1 MTNIQAF
8 NTIYKNA
15 HLTDDQMVYANGA
28 EPAFQQ
34 LHEAYGL
41 TDIQLVLLSQLLNG
55 TGFAMSLP
63 QLAEELSMSLLS
75 MLCYEE
81 DLNALCQRHIISY
94 RVVVEEFAQTDKYC
108 VYSDFVHALRKNVSY
123 VATPHSE
130 YQIERLLQEIRS
142 IALNANLSS
151 GSTATPLC
159 NELRN
164 LIEDTRHLQ
173 FSRVIYDNRLNDHE
187 LRILLAGLD
196 AVYHND
202 YNQFDYSDCST
213 FFINRSDWNYAIRR
227 SNRCHQLCQHKKWLE
242 FHTTE
247 GAVSVDSFAFTRTFF
262 EQVLPEYEYL
272 YNQRFASRDD
282 KKLESNQGIAPKQLY
297 YNKREEMEL
306 KQLEQLLQHAAFV
319 EVQKRLADSG
329 FRSGF
334 ACLFYGAA
342 GCGKTETVLQLARS
356 TNRSI
361 LRINPNDIQDK
372 FVGESEKNLKH
383 AFDRYRRM
391 VNDAHANEDP
401 CPILLFNEADA
412 VFSRRLNKIASSVD
426 QMQNSLQNILLQ
438 EMETLPGIL
447 IATTNLSENF
457 DSAFERR
464 FIYKIYFEKPTP
476 EVASHIWQ
484 TMLPNLSAEEA
495 LQLAEEY
502 PFTGGQIENIARKQ
516 QVEYILTG
524 KQSTMADLQ
533 GYCKQECL
541 HSDAAI
547 RKTIGFAAN
556 S

>member
-1 MTNIQAF
+1 
-8 NTIYKNA
+8 
-15 HLTDDQMVYANGA
+15 
-28 EPAFQQ
+28 
-34 LHEAYGL
+34 
-41 TDIQLVLLSQLLNG
+41 
-55 TGFAMSLP
+55 MSLP

-81 DLNALCQRHIISY
+81 DLNALCQRHIISH

-142 IALNANLSS
+142 IALNSNLSS

-164 LIEDTRHLQ
+164 LIADTRHLQ

-272 YNQRFASRDD
+272 YNQRCASRND

-391 VNDAHANEDP
+391 VNDAHANQDP

-476 EVASHIWQ
+476 KVASHIWQ

-556 S
+556 RRSQARYGLLFERRTNT

>member
-28 EPAFQQ
+28 EAAFQQ

-81 DLNALCQRHIISY
+81 DLNALCQRHIISH

-108 VYSDFVHALRKNVSY
+108 VYSDFVHALRENVSY
-123 VATPHSE
+123 IATPHSE

-142 IALNANLSS
+142 IALNSNLSS

-164 LIEDTRHLQ
+164 LIADTRHLQ

-227 SNRCHQLCQHKKWLE
+227 SDRCHQLCQHKKWLE

-372 FVGESEKNLKH
+372 FVGESEKNLKQ

-391 VNDAHANEDP
+391 VNDAHANQDP

>member
-1 MTNIQAF
+1 
-8 NTIYKNA
+8 
-15 HLTDDQMVYANGA
+15 
-28 EPAFQQ
+28 
-34 LHEAYGL
+34 
-41 TDIQLVLLSQLLNG
+41 
-55 TGFAMSLP
+55 MSLP

-81 DLNALCQRHIISY
+81 DLNVLCQRHIISH

-108 VYSDFVHALRKNVSY
+108 VYSDFVHALRKNASY

-142 IALNANLSS
+142 IALNSNLSS

-164 LIEDTRHLQ
+164 LIADTRHLQ

-476 EVASHIWQ
+476 KVASHIWQ

-541 HSDAAI
+541 HGDAAI

>member
-8 NTIYKNA
+8 NAIYKKA
-15 HLTDDQMVYANGA
+15 HLTDEHIILTNGTEA
-28 EPAFQQ
+28 AFQQ

-41 TDIQLVLLSQLLNG
+41 TDIQLLLLSQLLNG
-55 TGFAMSLP
+55 NGFAMSLP

-81 DLNALCQRHIISY
+81 DLNVLCQRHIISH
-94 RVVVEEFAQTDKYC
+94 RVVSEEFAQTDKYC
-108 VYSDFVHALRKNVSY
+108 VYSDFVQALRKNVSY
-123 VATPHSE
+123 VAIPHSE
-130 YQIERLLQEIRS
+130 YQLERLLQEIRS
-142 IALNANLSS
+142 IALNTDLSS
-151 GSTATPLC
+151 GCTATPLC

-164 LIEDTRHLQ
+164 LIADTRHLQ
-173 FSRVIYDNRLNDHE
+173 FSRVIYDNRLNDNE

-202 YNQFDYSDCST
+202 YNQFDYSDCSS

-227 SNRCHQLCQHKKWLE
+227 SKKCHQLCQQNKWLE
-242 FHTTE
+242 FHTTG
-247 GAVSVDSFAFTRTFF
+247 GAVSVDSFSLTRTFF

-272 YNQRFASRDD
+272 CNQRFASCDE
-282 KKLESNQGIAPKQLY
+282 KKLESNMGIAPKQLY
-297 YNKREEMEL
+297 YNPREESEL
-306 KQLEQLLQHAAFV
+306 KQLEQLLQPNVFQQ
-319 EVQKRLADSG
+319 VQQRLAESG

-334 ACLFYGAA
+334 ACLFYGVA

-372 FVGESEKNLKH
+372 FVGESEKNLKN

-391 VNDAHANEDP
+391 VNDAHANDEP

-412 VFSRRLNKIASSVD
+412 VFSRRLNKISSSVD

-464 FIYKIYFEKPTP
+464 FIYKILFEKPSP

-484 TMLPNLSAEEA
+484 TMLPNLTANEA

-502 PFTGGQIENIARKQ
+502 HFTGGQIENIARKQ

-524 KQSTMADLQ
+524 KQSSMADLQ
-533 GYCKQECL
+533 GYCKQEFL
-541 HSDAAI
+541 HNAHTS
-547 RKTIGFAAN
+547 RKMIGFAAGN
-556 S
+556 

>member
-28 EPAFQQ
+28 EAAFQQ

-81 DLNALCQRHIISY
+81 DLNALCQRHIISH

-108 VYSDFVHALRKNVSY
+108 VYSDFVHALRKNASY

-142 IALNANLSS
+142 IALNSNLSS

-164 LIEDTRHLQ
+164 LIADTRHLQ

-187 LRILLAGLD
+187 LRIMLAGLD

-282 KKLESNQGIAPKQLY
+282 KKLESNQGIALKQLY

-541 HSDAAI
+541 HGDAAI